1 MLTHLTIKNFALIEE
16 LSISFSEGFSII
28 TGETGAGKSILLGA
42 LGLILGK
49 RADLSS
55 LKNKDEKC
63 VIEGVF
69 MISKYQ
75 LKSFFDENE
84 LDYEE
89 QTIIRREILPSGK
102 SRAFINDSPVNLS
115 ELVLLGEMLID
126 IHSQHQTSELAEEN
140 FQFAIIDAIADN
152 RVLLENYTL
161 KLKAF
166 RKLKSSFEELENS
179 LTAALK
185 EQDYNSFLYNELVE
199 AKLIENE
206 QLELESDLEKLTH
219 AELIKE
225 QFEKSISLAESD
237 QFGLLVHLK
246 EVKTAIQKISTFSN
260 EYAELF
266 NRIDSLTIEL
276 KDIVAEM
283 NQMAETVVHDPIQ
296 LENIHQKLQVINS
309 LQKKHQVTSVEEL
322 LQIQNELQNKVIS
335 VTTLEEQK
343 DSLFKAIEA
352 CTLELN
358 ELASKIH
365 QNRIKSIPLLNDLL
379 VKILVQLGMPN
390 VQFDLKITATN
401 VFYSNG
407 KDTIQFLI
415 STNKGSDFGLLKKV
429 ASGGEMSR
437 IMLAVKSILA
447 NYTNLPTLILDEIDT
462 GVSGEIADKMGEI
475 MKEMS
480 GKMQLFA
487 ITHLPQIAAKGDMH
501 YKVYKSDNELNTK
514 TEIKKLSIEE
524 RVLEIA
530 QMLSGSSISES
541 AINHAKALLN

>member
-1 MLTHLTIKNFALIEE
+1 MLSHLTIKNFALIEE
-16 LSISFSEGFSII
+16 LSISFSDGFSII

-55 LKNKDEKC
+55 LKIKEEKC

-69 MISKYQ
+69 MIPKYQ
-75 LKSFFDENE
+75 LRSFFESND

-115 ELVLLGEMLID
+115 ELILLGEMLID

-152 RVLLENYTL
+152 RVLLENYAQ
-161 KLKAF
+161 KLKDY
-166 RKLKSSFEELENS
+166 RKLKTSLEELENS
-179 LTAALK
+179 LTSALK

-199 AKLIENE
+199 AKLVENE

-219 AELIKE
+219 AELIEE
-225 QFEKSISLAESD
+225 QFQKSISLAESD

-246 EVKTAIQKISTFSN
+246 EVKTAIQKISTFSI
-260 EYAELF
+260 EYSELF

-283 NQMAETVVHDPIQ
+283 NQMAETVIHDPIQ
-296 LENIHQKLQVINS
+296 LENIQQKLQVIYS
-309 LQKKHQVTSVEEL
+309 LQKKHQVNSVEEL
-322 LQIQNELQNKVIS
+322 LQIQNELQNKVVS
-335 VTTLEEQK
+335 VTALENQK
-343 DSLFKAIEA
+343 DSLINAIEN

-365 QNRIKSIPLLNDLL
+365 KNRLNSIPLLNDLL

-390 VQFDLKITATN
+390 VQFDLKIMATN

-487 ITHLPQIAAKGDMH
+487 ISHLPQIAAKGDMH

-514 TEIKKLSIEE
+514 TEIKKLSNEE

-530 QMLSGSSISES
+530 QMLSGSSVSES

>member
-1 MLTHLTIKNFALIEE
+1 MLTHLTIRNFALIEE
-16 LSISFSEGFSII
+16 LSISFSNGFSII

-75 LKSFFDENE
+75 LKLFFDEND

-152 RVLLENYTL
+152 RILLDNYTL
-161 KLKAF
+161 KLKEY
-166 RKLKSSFEELENS
+166 RKLKSSLEELEKS
-179 LTAALK
+179 LSNALK

-206 QLELESDLEKLTH
+206 QVELESDFEKLTH

-246 EVKTAIQKISTFSN
+246 EVKTAIQKISAFSN

-266 NRIDSLTIEL
+266 NRIDSLIIEL

-283 NQMAETVVHDPIQ
+283 NQMAEAVVHNPIQ
-296 LENIHQKLQVINS
+296 LENIQQKLQIIYS

-322 LQIQNELQNKVIS
+322 LQIQNELQNKVVS
-335 VTTLEEQK
+335 VTSLENQK
-343 DSLFKAIEA
+343 NSFINALEA

-358 ELASKIH
+358 ELALKIH
-365 QNRIKSIPLLNDLL
+365 QNRLNSIPLLNDLL
-379 VKILVQLGMPN
+379 VKVLVQLGMPN
-390 VQFDLKITATN
+390 VQFDLKIMATN

-415 STNKGSDFGLLKKV
+415 STNRGSDFGLLKKV

-514 TEIKKLSIEE
+514 TEIKILSNEE

-530 QMLSGSSISES
+530 QMLSGSSVSES

>member
-16 LSISFSEGFSII
+16 LSISFSDGFSII

-75 LKSFFDENE
+75 LKSFFDENDI
-84 LDYEE
+84 DYEE

-152 RVLLENYTL
+152 QVLLENYTL

-179 LTAALK
+179 LTTALK

-296 LENIHQKLQVINS
+296 LENIQQKLQVIYS

>member
-75 LKSFFDENE
+75 LKSFFDEND

-296 LENIHQKLQVINS
+296 LEDIHQKLQVIYS

>member
-75 LKSFFDENE
+75 LKSFFDEND

-296 LENIHQKLQVINS
+296 LENIHQKLQVIYS

-415 STNKGSDFGLLKKV
+415 STNRGSDFGLLKKV

>member
-1 MLTHLTIKNFALIEE
+1 MLSHLTIKNFALIEE
-16 LSISFSEGFSII
+16 LSISFSDGFSII

-49 RADLSS
+49 RADLLS
-55 LKNKDEKC
+55 LKNKEEKC

-75 LKSFFDENE
+75 LKSFFESND

-115 ELVLLGEMLID
+115 ELILLGEMLID

-152 RVLLENYTL
+152 RVLLENYAQ
-161 KLKAF
+161 KLKDY
-166 RKLKSSFEELENS
+166 RKLKTSLEELENS
-179 LTAALK
+179 LTSALK

-206 QLELESDLEKLTH
+206 QAELESDLEKLTY

-225 QFEKSISLAESD
+225 QFEKSISIAESD

-283 NQMAETVVHDPIQ
+283 NQMAETVIHDPIQ
-296 LENIHQKLQVINS
+296 LENIQQKLQVIYS

-322 LQIQNELQNKVIS
+322 LQIQNELQNKVVS
-335 VTTLEEQK
+335 VTALENQK
-343 DSLFKAIEA
+343 DTFIKAIEA
-352 CTLELN
+352 YTLELN
-358 ELASKIH
+358 KLASKIH
-365 QNRIKSIPLLNDLL
+365 KNRLNSIPLLNDLL

-390 VQFDLKITATN
+390 VQFDMKIMATN

-487 ITHLPQIAAKGDMH
+487 ISHLPQIAAKGDMH

-514 TEIKKLSIEE
+514 TEIKKLSNEE

-530 QMLSGSSISES
+530 QMLSGSSVSES

>member
-16 LSISFSEGFSII
+16 LSISYSDGFSII

-75 LKSFFDENE
+75 LKSFFDEND

-296 LENIHQKLQVINS
+296 LENIQQKLQVIYS

>member
-16 LSISFSEGFSII
+16 LSISFSDGFSII

-75 LKSFFDENE
+75 LKSFFDEND

-296 LENIHQKLQVINS
+296 LENIQQKLQVIYS

-415 STNKGSDFGLLKKV
+415 STNRGSDFGLLKKV

>member
-1 MLTHLTIKNFALIEE
+1 MLSHLTIKNFALIEE
-16 LSISFSEGFSII
+16 LSISFSDGFSII

-49 RADLSS
+49 RADLLS
-55 LKNKDEKC
+55 LKNKEEKC

-75 LKSFFDENE
+75 LKSFFESND

-115 ELVLLGEMLID
+115 ELILLGEMLID

-152 RVLLENYTL
+152 RVLLENYAQ
-161 KLKAF
+161 KLKDY
-166 RKLKSSFEELENS
+166 RKLKSSLEELENS
-179 LTAALK
+179 LTSALK

-206 QLELESDLEKLTH
+206 QAELETDLEKLTH

-225 QFEKSISLAESD
+225 QFEKSISIAESD

-246 EVKTAIQKISTFSN
+246 EVKTAIQKISTFSI
-260 EYAELF
+260 EYSELF

-283 NQMAETVVHDPIQ
+283 NQMAETVIHDPIQ
-296 LENIHQKLQVINS
+296 LENIQQKLQVIYS
-309 LQKKHQVTSVEEL
+309 LQKKHQVNSVEEL
-322 LQIQNELQNKVIS
+322 LQIQNELQNKVVS
-335 VTTLEEQK
+335 VTALENQK
-343 DSLFKAIEA
+343 DSLINAIEN

-358 ELASKIH
+358 ELASKINK
-365 QNRIKSIPLLNDLL
+365 NRLNSIPLLNDLL

-390 VQFDLKITATN
+390 VQFDLKIMATN

-487 ITHLPQIAAKGDMH
+487 ISHLPQIAAKGDMH

-514 TEIKKLSIEE
+514 TEIKILSNEE

-530 QMLSGSSISES
+530 QMLSGSSVSES

>member
-296 LENIHQKLQVINS
+296 LENIQQKLQVIYS

>member
-16 LSISFSEGFSII
+16 LSISFSDGFSII

-75 LKSFFDENE
+75 LKSFFDEND

-296 LENIHQKLQVINS
+296 LENIQQKLQVIYS

>member
-16 LSISFSEGFSII
+16 LSISFSDGFSII

-69 MISKYQ
+69 IISKYQ
-75 LKSFFDENE
+75 LKSFFDEND

-115 ELVLLGEMLID
+115 ELALLGEMLID
-126 IHSQHQTSELAEEN
+126 IHSQHQTSELTEEN
-140 FQFAIIDAIADN
+140 FQFAIIDAISDN
-152 RVLLENYTL
+152 RVLHENYTQ
-161 KLKAF
+161 KLKEYK
-166 RKLKSSFEELENS
+166 KLKTSFEELENS
-179 LTAALK
+179 LAAALK
-185 EQDYNSFLYNELVE
+185 EQDYNSFLFNELVE

-206 QLELESDLEKLTH
+206 QIELESDLEKLTH

-225 QFEKSISLAESD
+225 QFEKSISIAESD

-246 EVKTAIQKISTFSN
+246 EVKTAIHKISTFSS

-266 NRIDSLTIEL
+266 DRIDSLTIEL
-276 KDIVAEM
+276 KDIVTEM
-283 NQMAETVVHDPIQ
+283 NQMLETVVHDPIH
-296 LENIHQKLQVINS
+296 LENIQQKLQVIYS

-322 LQIQNELQNKVIS
+322 IQIQNELQKKVVSVIS
-335 VTTLEEQK
+335 LEEK
-343 DSLFKAIEA
+343 KNSIAKAIEIS
-352 CTLELN
+352 TLELN
-358 ELASKIH
+358 EIASKIH

-379 VKILVQLGMPN
+379 VKILVHLGMPN
-390 VQFDLKITATN
+390 VQFDLKVMATN
-401 VFYSNG
+401 VFNSNG

-462 GVSGEIADKMGEI
+462 GVSGEIANKMGEI

-514 TEIKKLSIEE
+514 TEIKKLSNDE

-530 QMLSGSSISES
+530 QMLSGSSVSES

>member
-1 MLTHLTIKNFALIEE
+1 MLSHLTIKNFALIEE
-16 LSISFSEGFSII
+16 LSISFSDGFSII

-55 LKNKDEKC
+55 LKNKEEKC

-75 LKSFFDENE
+75 LRSFFESND

-115 ELVLLGEMLID
+115 ELILLGEMLID

-152 RVLLENYTL
+152 RVLLENYAQ
-161 KLKAF
+161 KLKDY
-166 RKLKSSFEELENS
+166 RKLKTSLEELENS
-179 LTAALK
+179 LTSALK

-199 AKLIENE
+199 AKLVENE

-225 QFEKSISLAESD
+225 QFEKSISIAESE
-237 QFGLLVHLK
+237 QFGLLIQLK
-246 EVKTAIQKISTFSN
+246 EVKTAIQKISTFSI
-260 EYAELF
+260 EYSELF

-276 KDIVAEM
+276 KDIVSEM
-283 NQMAETVVHDPIQ
+283 NQMAETVIHDPIQ
-296 LENIHQKLQVINS
+296 LENIQQKLQVIYS

-322 LQIQNELQNKVIS
+322 LQIQNELQNKVVS
-335 VTTLEEQK
+335 VTALENQK
-343 DSLFKAIEA
+343 DSLINAIEN

-365 QNRIKSIPLLNDLL
+365 KNRLNSIPLLNDLL

-390 VQFDLKITATN
+390 VQFDLKIMATN

-487 ITHLPQIAAKGDMH
+487 ISHLPQIAAKGDMH

-514 TEIKKLSIEE
+514 TEIKKLSNEE

-530 QMLSGSSISES
+530 QMLSGSSVSES

>member
-75 LKSFFDENE
+75 LKSFFDEND

-296 LENIHQKLQVINS
+296 LENIQQKLQVIYS

-415 STNKGSDFGLLKKV
+415 STNRGSDFGLLKKV

>member
-16 LSISFSEGFSII
+16 LSISFSDGFSII

-75 LKSFFDENE
+75 LKPFFDEND

-102 SRAFINDSPVNLS
+102 SRAFINDSPVNLT
-115 ELVLLGEMLID
+115 ELVVLGEMLID

-152 RVLLENYTL
+152 RVLHENYTQ
-161 KLKAF
+161 KLKEYK
-166 RKLKSSFEELENS
+166 KLKSSLEELENS
-179 LTAALK
+179 LVAALK
-185 EQDYNSFLYNELVE
+185 EQDYNSFLFNELVE
-199 AKLIENE
+199 AKLVENE
-206 QLELESDLEKLTH
+206 QLELESDFEKLTH

-225 QFEKSISLAESD
+225 QFQKSISLAESD

-260 EYAELF
+260 NYAVLF
-266 NRIDSLTIEL
+266 NRIDSLAIEL

-283 NQMAETVVHDPIQ
+283 NQMAETVVYDPIQ
-296 LENIHQKLQVINS
+296 LENIQQKLQVIYS

-322 LQIQNELQNKVIS
+322 LKIQNELQNKVVS
-335 VTTLEEQK
+335 VTSLENQK
-343 DSLFKAIEA
+343 DSLINTIET

-365 QNRIKSIPLLNDLL
+365 QNRIKSIPILNDLL

-447 NYTNLPTLILDEIDT
+447 NYTSLPTLILDEIDT

-480 GKMQLFA
+480 SKMQLFA
-487 ITHLPQIAAKGDMH
+487 ITHLTQIAAKGDMH
-501 YKVYKSDNELNTK
+501 FKVYKSDNEMNTK
-514 TEIKKLSIEE
+514 TEIKKLSNEE
-524 RVLEIA
+524 RILEIA
-530 QMLSGSSISES
+530 QMLSGSSVSES

>member
-16 LSISFSEGFSII
+16 LSISYSDGFSII

-75 LKSFFDENE
+75 LKSFFDEND

-296 LENIHQKLQVINS
+296 LENIHQKLQVIYS

-343 DSLFKAIEA
+343 DSLFKAIET

-415 STNKGSDFGLLKKV
+415 STNRGSDFGLLKKV